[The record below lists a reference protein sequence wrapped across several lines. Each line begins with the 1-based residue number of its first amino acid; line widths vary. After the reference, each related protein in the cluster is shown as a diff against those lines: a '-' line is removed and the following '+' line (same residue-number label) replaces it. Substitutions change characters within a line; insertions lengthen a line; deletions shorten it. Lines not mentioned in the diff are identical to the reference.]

1 MKYDGNFPFG
11 NALPDAPL
19 AMPKQRLEMHRR
31 SILDTLRDVFLVFAT
46 R

>member
-1 MKYDGNFPFG
+1 MKYDSNFPFG

-19 AMPKQRLEMHRR
+19 PMPKQRLETQRR
-31 SILDTLRDVFLVFAT
+31 SIFDTLRDVFLVLAT

>member
-1 MKYDGNFPFG
+1 MKYDGSFPYG

-19 AMPKQRLEMHRR
+19 PMPKQRLEMQRR
-31 SILDTLRDVFLVFAT
+31 SLFDTLRDVFSVFAT

>member
-1 MKYDGNFPFG
+1 MRHDGNFSFG

-19 AMPKQRLEMHRR
+19 PMPKQRLEAKRR
-31 SILDTLRDVFLVFAT
+31 SLFDALRGVFLVFAP

>member
-1 MKYDGNFPFG
+1 MKHDGNFPFG

-19 AMPKQRLEMHRR
+19 SMPKQRLETQRR
-31 SILDTLRDVFLVFAT
+31 SLFDTLRDVFSVFAT

>member
-1 MKYDGNFPFG
+1 MKHDGHFPFG

-19 AMPKQRLEMHRR
+19 AMHKQRLELQRR
-31 SILDTLRDVFLVFAT
+31 SIFDALRDVFAVFAT